1 MPPPVSFVAIGL
13 FVATIGFS
21 IGLDADSVPNDREP
35 AGGRVAFR
43 SPQFARGLTRASAAP
58 VLSQIKVAYPA
69 GLNIFTARRKFG
81 QGEGGAT

>member
-35 AGGRVAFR
+35 AGGGVAFR
-43 SPQFARGLTRASAAP
+43 SPNLREVRPQARAAP
-58 VLSQIKVAYPA
+58 ETSAPA
-69 GLNIFTARRKFG
+69 TSRKKSASSPI
-81 QGEGGAT
+81 E

>member
-21 IGLDADSVPNDREP
+21 IGLDADTVPNDREP

-43 SPQFARGLTRASAAP
+43 SPQFARGAPASASRP
-58 VLSQIKVAYPA
+58 
-69 GLNIFTARRKFG
+69 
-81 QGEGGAT
+81 